1 MSKVDCLS
9 TPHCRLRADGPTQ
22 NTKLYTDALIIDSS
36 IPPQW
41 GDTKILA
48 PPRFQNPGGKT
59 CPPDFEP
66 LGGEYPPTVGGYGNL
81 AEQKRWGD
89 TKEAGGILKNEGYPP
104 KYPPTVGGYRLQTW
118 GDT

>member
-1 MSKVDCLS
+1 MGV
-9 TPHCRLRADGPTQ
+9 
-22 NTKLYTDALIIDSS
+22 
-36 IPPQW
+36 IP
-41 GDTKILA
+41 KSL

-89 TKEAGGILKNEGYPP
+89 TKEAGVILKNEGYLP
-104 KYPPTVGGYRLQTW
+104 KYPPQW
-118 GDT
+118 GDTAFKLGGILDFSILVSPQISEAWGGNF